1 MSTNEGFQNLNAQNF
16 DANSL
21 ANQTSSV
28 IMFQLVAD
36 ISGSIC
42 DYEDDMSMA
51 LDEVFLHE
59 LKNSHRAAD
68 IVLGKITFGAGV
80 KHEMGFTP
88 ILNVQPGSLQI
99 KGTDNHTCLYAAV
112 EEALISTMAYR
123 KDLEAQGID
132 VRSNICIITDGEDNY
147 SKDEQLKA
155 VNDLVGKLR
164 KNEAWANSF
173 TITLIG
179 VGQKANFTQAVIDM
193 GLDPDKC
200 LVEISTSAHDIR
212 KMMGVVSQSVSSS
225 SAANAVQF

>member
-1 MSTNEGFQNLNAQNF
+1 MQKNEGFQNFNAQNF

-28 IMFQLVAD
+28 IMFSLVAD
-36 ISGSIC
+36 ISTSIS
-42 DYEDDMSMA
+42 DYENAMSIA

-68 IVLGKITFGAGV
+68 IVLSKITFGYGV
-80 KHEMGFTP
+80 THEMGFTP
-88 ILNVQPGSLQI
+88 ILNVQPGSLTI
-99 KGTDNHTCLYAAV
+99 RGTESATALYAAV
-112 EEALISTMAYR
+112 EEALKSAMAYR
-123 KDLEAQGID
+123 NDLEAQGID
-132 VRSNICIITDGEDNY
+132 VRTNICIITDGEDNNS
-147 SKDEQLKA
+147 SKSNLA
-155 VNDLVGKLR
+155 GVNDLVKSLR

-179 VGQKANFTQAVIDM
+179 VGQRANFTQAVVDM
-193 GLDPDKC
+193 GLDPAKC

-225 SAANAVQF
+225 NATNAVQF